1 MKNLNVIVVLLGI
14 VAVFV
19 LGVILQE
26 LRSVLL
32 PFSVAMLLSI
42 IFRPVVFFLKARRI
56 PTVFSLLVV
65 LLSLTLVLVL
75 FGMLV
80 FSSARS
86 FTEALPRYQQRIE
99 VVVDDAEDSLKQ
111 LAVSL
116 GIGEE
121 DFKMGD
127 LIQVS
132 TVTAAL
138 SSGVGSFFS
147 FLGNIFLVILFMLF
161 ILAGTGDLDSKVEVA
176 FPPEVAKRIA
186 TVVRNI
192 TAQVRQYLVTKTL
205 ISAATGF
212 LIFLILWILGVDFPL
227 LWGFLAF
234 LLNFIPNIGSLLAVF
249 LPFLLSL
256 LQFDTLTRPI
266 LALVL
271 METVQIVMGNVIEPR
286 MMAFSLNLSPLLVL
300 VSLIFWGSLWG
311 IVGMVLAVPLTATVK
326 IFLENIEPLRPVA
339 VLMGGEIKA
348 KGGKD

>member
-1 MKNLNVIVVLLGI
+1 MKNTNVIVLLLGI

-26 LRSVLL
+26 MRSVLL
-32 PFSVAMLLSI
+32 PFSVAVLLSF
-42 IFRPVVFFLKARRI
+42 IFRPVVFFLKARKI

-65 LLSLTLVLVL
+65 LLSLMLVLVL
-75 FGMLV
+75 VGLLV
-80 FSSARS
+80 YSSARS
-86 FTEALPRYQQRIE
+86 FTDALPRYEPRIDA
-99 VVVDDAEDSLKQ
+99 VVTNAEESLKR
-111 LAVSL
+111 LAESL
-116 GIGEE
+116 EIDVQDLDMGE
-121 DFKMGD
+121 
-127 LIQVS
+127 LLPVS
-132 TVTAAL
+132 TVTSMV

-147 FLGNIFLVILFMLF
+147 FVGNTLLVILFMLF
-161 ILAGTGDLDSKVEVA
+161 ILAGAGDLDAKVERA
-176 FPPEVAKRIA
+176 LPSEVAERIA
-186 TVVRNI
+186 TVVRNAS
-192 TAQVRQYLVTKTL
+192 AQVRQYLVTKTL
-205 ISAATGF
+205 ISAASGF
-212 LIFLILWILGVDFPL
+212 LIFLILWILGIDFPL

-234 LLNFIPNIGSLLAVF
+234 LLNFIPNIGSLLSVF

-348 KGGKD
+348 KGG